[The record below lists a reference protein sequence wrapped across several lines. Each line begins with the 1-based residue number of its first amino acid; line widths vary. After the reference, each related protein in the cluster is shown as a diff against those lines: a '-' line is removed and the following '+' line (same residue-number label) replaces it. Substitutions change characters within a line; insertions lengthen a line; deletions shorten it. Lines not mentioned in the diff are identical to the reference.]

1 MDELLAETKMTPLSF
16 NQLKQLST
24 QIYGKPVPVIEYDEL
39 THGRYPTIQSLFQQS
54 NGVVLY
60 YPSMESEDGVM
71 GHFVALT
78 YDPSNNTVYF
88 FDPYGDKIDS
98 QKPKGDPQ
106 NLYNER
112 QNTLISMLLDAGVNV
127 DYSPHQMQNKKDKSS
142 SVCGRYSVM
151 RANHPE
157 LSNDE
162 FYALMKSL
170 RDKYDTSYDNV
181 ISLIVQ

>member
-1 MDELLAETKMTPLSF
+1 MEELLTEIKMTPLSF
-16 NQLKQLST
+16 DEIKQLSSRL
-24 QIYGKPVPVIEYDEL
+24 YGRSVPVIDYDEL
-39 THGRYPTIQSLFQQS
+39 TEGKYPTIQSLFQQS
-54 NGVVLY
+54 NGIVLY
-60 YPSMESEDGVM
+60 YPSMENQDGVM

-78 YDPSNNTVYF
+78 YDPTTNTVYF

-112 QNTLISMLLDAGVNV
+112 QNTLIRMLLEAGVNV

-142 SVCGRYSVM
+142 SVCGRYSIM
-151 RANHPE
+151 RANHSE

-170 RDKYDTSYDNV
+170 RDKYDTAYDNI
-181 ISLIVQ
+181 ISLIIQ